1 MLLGNK
7 LLKKLPFMLFAL
19 CAAPQVLA
27 VAAEEVPNSLNARLV
42 DIEQLGEHPVI
53 VAAVEARNAHNMSLE
68 AIQERDKEWMANRDI
83 DSGMREIM
91 ENDAA
96 KALRVV
102 EKSQPYY
109 VEMFVMDNQGA
120 NVAMTNKTS
129 DFWQGDEEKFNE
141 TFNRGTGKTFIAAP
155 EFDDSANAYLIQ
167 VSVPVKSNGRTIGAL
182 TIGVNL
188 DVLADVAEREM

>member
-1 MLLGNK
+1 M
-7 LLKKLPFMLFAL
+7 FVTSCFAQ
-19 CAAPQVLA
+19 QVLA
-27 VAAEEVPNSLNARLV
+27 VAAEEVPNSLNARLGE
-42 DIEQLGEHPVI
+42 IEKLGELPVI
-53 VAAVEARNAHNMSLE
+53 VAAVEARNSRGMSLE
-68 AIQERDKEWMANRDI
+68 AIKERDKEWMAHKDI

-91 ENDAA
+91 ENEAA
-96 KALRVV
+96 KALRAV

-141 TFNRGTGKTFIAAP
+141 TFNKGMGKTFIAAP